1 MNLQPKKMVIL
12 DRDGVINYDSDE
24 FIKNPDEWRPIPG
37 SLSAIK
43 KLNDARII
51 VTVASNQSG
60 VARGLFSESTLDMIH
75 KKFTDLL
82 AEMGAH
88 IDQIEYCAHGPDDNC
103 ECRKPKA
110 GMISKLLK
118 QFNIASQDALVV
130 GDAFRDLQAGQAA
143 GCDVV
148 LVKTGKGEKT
158 LAENKITVPVFADLR
173 SVVDEM
179 LAHG

>member
-1 MNLQPKKMVIL
+1 MNLQSKKMVIL

-24 FIKNPDEWRPIPG
+24 FIKSPEEWRPIPG

-43 KLNDARII
+43 KLNDAGII

-60 VARGLFSESTLDMIH
+60 VGRGLFSEMTLQLIH

-82 AEMGAH
+82 AELGGN
-88 IDQIEYCAHGPDDNC
+88 IDQIEYCPHEPEVDC

-110 GMISKLLK
+110 GMINKLLK
-118 QFNIASQDALVV
+118 QFKIDPKDAVVV
-130 GDAFRDLQAGQAA
+130 GDAFRDLQAGQTA

-148 LVKTGKGEKT
+148 LVKTGKGELT
-158 LAENKITVPVFADLR
+158 LAKNEITVPVFADLR
-173 SVVDEM
+173 SIVDEM
-179 LAHG
+179 V

>member
-1 MNLQPKKMVIL
+1 MTLQRKKMVIL

-24 FIKNPDEWRPIPG
+24 FIKTPDEWRPIPG

-43 KLNDARII
+43 KLNDAGII

-60 VARGLFSESTLDMIH
+60 VARGLFSETALHTIH
-75 KKFTDLL
+75 RKLTDLL
-82 AEMGAH
+82 AERGAH
-88 IDQIEYCAHGPDDNC
+88 IDHIEYCAHAPDHHC

-110 GMISKLLK
+110 GMINKLLK
-118 QFNIASQDALVV
+118 QFKIDPKDAIVV

-158 LAENKITVPVFADLR
+158 LTEHKITIPVFSDLR

-179 LAHG
+179 LANG